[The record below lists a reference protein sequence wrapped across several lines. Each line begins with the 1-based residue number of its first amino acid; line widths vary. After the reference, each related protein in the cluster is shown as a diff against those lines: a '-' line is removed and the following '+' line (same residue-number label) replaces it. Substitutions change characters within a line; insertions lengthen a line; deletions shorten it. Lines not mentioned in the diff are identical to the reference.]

1 MLDDEEV
8 LQLTAVDNKGKCLD
22 NNTSNEEQN
31 VELCRASHVT
41 RAGDA
46 PTTTVTLASVGESHI
61 MPPIPKRRKLSD
73 ITVGDTNELLYKLEE
88 FRSSLDEGDENLPSG
103 LFSKLQEL
111 RDKLEDVK
119 MMKTDCSQR

>member
-1 MLDDEEV
+1 
-8 LQLTAVDNKGKCLD
+8 
-22 NNTSNEEQN
+22 
-31 VELCRASHVT
+31 VT
-41 RAGDA
+41 YLVG
-46 PTTTVTLASVGESHI
+46 PETTVILRVASVGVSHI

-73 ITVGDTNELLYKLEE
+73 IAVGDTNELLYKLEE
-88 FRSSLDEGDENLPSG
+88 FRASLDEGDENLPSG